1 MTTLRCNI
9 IGIIFELQQQQFK
22 ELEETYYGS

>member
-1 MTTLRCNI
+1 MTTLRSNI